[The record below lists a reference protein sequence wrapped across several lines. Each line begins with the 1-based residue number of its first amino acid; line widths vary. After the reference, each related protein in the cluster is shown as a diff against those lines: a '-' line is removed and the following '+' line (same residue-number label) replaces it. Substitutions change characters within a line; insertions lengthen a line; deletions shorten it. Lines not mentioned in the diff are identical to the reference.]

1 MRKKISISLIAI
13 LVIFSW
19 AGETTA
25 QKNRL
30 SQEFLND
37 IEVME
42 TVLDKLIKPNSHNVF
57 WGNSNSKGFYL
68 LDYGVIFNVHYSL
81 LNDEMVEVKFDKL
94 LRTGRANTYIVKEEE
109 EEKQKN
115 EANLKK
121 EIDQLKKSL
130 SRFLGSY
137 ASSIRNLKTGENIT
151 VIVDFNGFIG
161 GFRRSFEDTPR
172 QLIATVKIADLKNY
186 RQGKI
191 SDSIFNK
198 KIKFSKID
206 SFDED
211 ISILGN
217 VIKTSL
223 EHADGSGGFGLSG
236 DIKGVHLKGYGVL
249 FITDVNWGIGGMRQF
264 FLGDNNKG
272 SFSFSITSSDQD
284 KSIKGMEK
292 DLKKLEH
299 KLIRS
304 VSNYGHTLRG
314 LQPDEWVE
322 LAVNFKSAVGKNRYS
337 KSIIKVKKKTI
348 DDFYRD
354 KINFKQFKN
363 LVQIVYY

>member
-1 MRKKISISLIAI
+1 MKKKISFALIAI

-19 AGETTA
+19 AGETNA
-25 QKNRL
+25 QENRL
-30 SQEFLND
+30 TAELLND
-37 IEVME
+37 IEIME
-42 TVLDKLIKPNSHNVF
+42 TVLDKLIKPNSHHIF
-57 WGNSNSKGFYL
+57 WGSSDSKGFYL
-68 LDYGVIFNVHYSL
+68 LDYGIIFNVHYSL
-81 LNDEMVEVKFDKL
+81 PNDEIVEVKLDKL
-94 LRTGRANTYIVKEEE
+94 LRAGRANTYIVKE

-121 EIDQLKKSL
+121 EIEQLKKLL
-130 SRFLGSY
+130 SRFLGAY

-151 VIVDFNGFIG
+151 VIIDFNGFIS
-161 GFRRSFEDTPR
+161 GFRRSFECTPR

-186 RQGKI
+186 RRGKI

-198 KIKFSKID
+198 RIKFSKID
-206 SFDED
+206 SVDED
-211 ISILGN
+211 ISIFGN

-223 EHADGSGGFGLSG
+223 EHPGGSGAFGLSG
-236 DIKGVHLKGYGVL
+236 DVKGVHLKGYGVL
-249 FITDVNWGIGGMRQF
+249 FITEVNWRIGGMRQF

-272 SFSFSITSSDQD
+272 SFSFSITGSDQD
-284 KSIKGMEK
+284 KSIKEMEK
-292 DLKKLEH
+292 DLKKLER

-314 LQPDEWVE
+314 LQPNEWVE
-322 LAVNFKSAVGKNRYS
+322 LAVNFKGAVGKDRYS

-348 DDFYRD
+348 DDFHRD
-354 KINFKQFKN
+354 KINFSQFKN